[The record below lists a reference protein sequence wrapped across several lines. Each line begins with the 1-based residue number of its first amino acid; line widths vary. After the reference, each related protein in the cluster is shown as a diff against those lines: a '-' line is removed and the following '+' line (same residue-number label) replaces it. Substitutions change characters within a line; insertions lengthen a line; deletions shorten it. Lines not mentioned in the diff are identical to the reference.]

1 MKENATKRK
10 KVLIV
15 LGSPRARGNSA
26 TLGERV
32 AAGVRTAGGNAE
44 LIRLHGMDLRPCRA
58 CDACQ
63 RNKDYR
69 CVQRD
74 GMRDV
79 YHRLQEADALVIAS
93 PVYWFTMSAQTKL
106 FMDRLYA
113 FIGPQG
119 HGMAGKKVGVVLTYQ
134 DADPLA
140 SGAVNAIYALRDAF
154 GFMKAPLAG
163 TVYGSANAAGEV
175 RKNKALMDRAFE
187 LGRNIVSA

>member
-1 MKENATKRK
+1 MREKATKRK

-32 AAGVRTAGGNAE
+32 AQGVRKAGGAAE
-44 LIRLHGMDLRPCRA
+44 MVRLHGMDLRPCRA

-63 RNKDYR
+63 RNKDYM

-74 GMRDV
+74 GMRDL
-79 YHRLQEADALVIAS
+79 YPRLREADALVIAS

-113 FIGPQG
+113 FIGPDG
-119 HGMAGKKVGVVLTYQ
+119 HGMEGKKIGVVLTYQ
-134 DADPLA
+134 DVDPLA

-154 GFMKAPLAG
+154 GFMKAPIAG

-175 RKNKALMDRAFE
+175 RRNKALMDQAFQ
-187 LGRNIVSA
+187 LGRSIAGA

>member
-1 MKENATKRK
+1 MKRK

-32 AAGVRTAGGNAE
+32 AQGVRKAGGAPE
-44 LIRLHGMDLRPCRA
+44 TIRLHGMDLRPCRA

-63 RNKDYR
+63 RNKNFT

-74 GMRDV
+74 AMRGI
-79 YHRLQEADALVIAS
+79 YPRLREADALVIAS

-113 FIGPQG
+113 FIGPDG
-119 HGMAGKKVGVVLTYQ
+119 HGMAGKRIGVVLTYQ
-134 DADPLA
+134 DVDPLA
-140 SGAVNAIYALRDAF
+140 SGAVNAIYAFRDAF
-154 GFMKAPLAG
+154 GFMKAPIEG
-163 TVYGSANAAGEV
+163 MVYGSANAAGEV
-175 RKNKALMDRAFE
+175 RKNKALMSQAFE
-187 LGRNIVSA
+187 LGMKIASA

>member
-1 MKENATKRK
+1 MREKAAKRK

-32 AAGVRTAGGNAE
+32 AAGVRAAGGAAE
-44 LIRLHGMDLRPCRA
+44 SIRLHGMDLRPCRA

-74 GMRDV
+74 GMKDI
-79 YHRLQEADALVIAS
+79 YPRLQEADALVIAS

-113 FIGPQG
+113 FIGPEG
-119 HGMAGKKVGVVLTYQ
+119 HGMAGKKIGIVLTYQ
-134 DADPLA
+134 DVDPLA
-140 SGAVNAIYALRDAF
+140 SGAVNAIYSLRDAF
-154 GFMKAPLAG
+154 GFMKAPITG
-163 TVYGSANAAGEV
+163 SVYGSANAAGEV
-175 RKNKALMDRAFE
+175 RKNKTLMDQAFE
-187 LGRNIVSA
+187 LGRSVVSA